1 MIDFTFLFYFLKF
14 LFPCQS
20 HITHEDG
27 CNSCRI
33 KLRLFC
39 VFFIHFSTL
48 WSKWI
53 KSFDG
58 STCLTL
64 KMMTRSLNARRSIG
78 FYSEWMVFL
87 SFYLFSTLRVALNAM
102 KTEENKKV
110 PTRQYWIGKKELFPR
125 TAQQNVEFMV
135 IALLCFP
142 SFFFSAENIRT
153 FYGDFPMKT
162 R

>member
-1 MIDFTFLFYFLKF
+1 
-14 LFPCQS
+14 
-20 HITHEDG
+20 
-27 CNSCRI
+27 
-33 KLRLFC
+33 
-39 VFFIHFSTL
+39 
-48 WSKWI
+48 
-53 KSFDG
+53 
-58 STCLTL
+58 
-64 KMMTRSLNARRSIG
+64 
-78 FYSEWMVFL
+78 
-87 SFYLFSTLRVALNAM
+87 M

-110 PTRQYWIGKKELFPR
+110 PTRQYWIGKKELFPW